1 MRHSEGTSESRK
13 APGSR
18 STSRSE
24 LRSPNLRHA
33 PSFITR
39 PKSRTDSRT
48 GSESRNGMRAESR
61 TEQLRSE
68 SRAEHTSDSGDE
80 RANRRRS
87 RSLSGQ
93 STAVSDSESSSRFA
107 SLIRRNSQRNGS
119 AKKGQRNLRPP
130 MPEGFMSERKAEH
143 TLSVATSE
151 DRLSSHTSGES
162 QRSTSGVSQ
171 ESRLSMSPRSHTS
184 QLEKTLSHDSTAEE
198 IASRLSFGLPRIH
211 TESSSLLFDG
221 FGMGKPYRAV
231 VDEVQT
237 DSPVEIT
244 PTTAAPTT
252 SSSPRSSVTDV
263 DGDPWAATGINYA
276 CAVVAEFDPRQLGD
290 RKFMGLPFLTLEVG
304 QEVEVRHEIGRV
316 AVLPNFPYA
325 HLGVENDGAV
335 VCRDEEGRYGI
346 AMCSFLEPIQEPIAS
361 QI

>member
-1 MRHSEGTSESRK
+1 
-13 APGSR
+13 
-18 STSRSE
+18 
-24 LRSPNLRHA
+24 
-33 PSFITR
+33 
-39 PKSRTDSRT
+39 
-48 GSESRNGMRAESR
+48 MRAESR

-107 SLIRRNSQRNGS
+107 SLMRRNSQRNGS
-119 AKKGQRNLRPP
+119 AKKGRRSLRPP
-130 MPEGFMSERKAEH
+130 MPDGFMERKANEH

-151 DRLSSHTSGES
+151 DRLSSHTQQSQQSGDS
-162 QRSTSGVSQ
+162 QRSQTSGNTQASAISQ
-171 ESRLSMSPRSHTS
+171 DSRLSLSPRSHMS

-211 TESSSLLFDG
+211 TESTPLLFDG

-231 VDEVQT
+231 MGDEVPM
-237 DSPVEIT
+237 DSPMEIT
-244 PTTAAPTT
+244 PTDLAPDATT

-263 DGDPWAATGINYA
+263 EGDPWASTGINYA
-276 CAVVAEFDPRQLGD
+276 CAVVAEFDPKQLGD
-290 RKFMGLPFLTLEVG
+290 RRFMGLPFLTLDVG

-335 VCRDEEGRYGI
+335 VCRAEDGQYGI
-346 AMCSFLEPIQEPIAS
+346 AMCSFLEPIQELVQS